1 MSILNPSFRLSQS
14 PKQETKASPQTRRSL
29 KDINLEVELLE
40 QYKRALLLMETLG
53 ENTPANQQAQV
64 LNSCTSIIQQII
76 KTQSDLYNVETIKVM
91 EATLLNTLRKFPEMQ
106 DDFMSAYSKALENA

>member
-1 MSILNPSFRLSQS
+1 MSILNPSFRLSQP
-14 PKQETKASPQTRRSL
+14 PKQEIETKPRTKRSL
-29 KDINLEVELLE
+29 KDLNLEVELLD
-40 QYKRALLLMETLG
+40 QYKRALLLMDTLG

-91 EATLLNTLRKFPEMQ
+91 EATLLDTLKKFPELQ
-106 DDFMSAYSKALENA
+106 EDFMRAYSKALENA